1 MENKAFA
8 QVVSSVGAVL
18 EKQGYTQQ
26 PQQEE
31 GEAGDRSVLFLGPD
45 MAYGVFYEAKQQRF
59 LLRYCGME
67 EGVPDEKW
75 RDRSVL
81 LFDPEDEADAA
92 RLTDSIIS
100 DFTDE
105 VAGQD
110 NAKATLDKLKKN
122 RRKKDDTTDAT
133 FFYNRLVNIFP
144 ELREQII
151 RERIHYGEIRQ
162 VTFARTEVLPRMQ
175 ALLDPVRDETAVKKL
190 CGILCELYENGNF
203 DVRSIITIV
212 LLNNLSDAAYEAL
225 KPFFAKDLADA
236 AKEARALRGKRIK
249 PEKPPKKKRIVA
261 QSLDGQRM
269 R

>member
-1 MENKAFA
+1 MENKAFE
-8 QVVSSVGAVL
+8 QVVSSVGAAL
-18 EKQGYTQQ
+18 EKQGYTRQ
-26 PQQEE
+26 PQDESE
-31 GEAGDRSVLFLGPD
+31 SGDRSVLFIGPE
-45 MAYGVFYEAKQQRF
+45 MAYGIFYEAKQQRF
-59 LLRYCGME
+59 LLRYCSVE
-67 EGVPDEKW
+67 EGIPDEKW
-75 RDRSVL
+75 RNRSVL

-92 RLTDSIIS
+92 RLTDSIIA

-110 NAKATLDKLKKN
+110 NAKAALAKLKKT

-144 ELREQII
+144 ELREQIL
-151 RERIHYGEIRQ
+151 RERIRYGEIRQ

-175 ALLDPVRDETAVKKL
+175 ALLDPARDETAIKKL

-212 LLNNLSDAAYEAL
+212 LLNNLSDPAYEAL
-225 KPFFAKDLADA
+225 KPFFTKELDDA
-236 AKEARALRGKRIK
+236 GREARALRGKHIK